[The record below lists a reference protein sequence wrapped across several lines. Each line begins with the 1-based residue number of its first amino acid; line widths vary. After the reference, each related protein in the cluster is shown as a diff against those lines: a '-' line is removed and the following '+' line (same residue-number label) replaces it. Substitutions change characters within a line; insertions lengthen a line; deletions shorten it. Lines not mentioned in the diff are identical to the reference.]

1 MKKILLLITLLLTFS
16 FAFSQKSQPSMDFP
30 QYYIKNGDTLG
41 IIISLEQAQKIDN
54 DYDMLEL
61 LKNYKLSFEKL
72 DSAYI
77 VVIDNLK
84 QQVAVLNLKI
94 SNLEGIIKLKDSQI
108 DNLKEQIDKYRRD
121 NELAN
126 AQLKAKDE
134 IISNYKKEKKSAFLK
149 TFTLVIGVGILFL
162 LK

>member
-1 MKKILLLITLLLTFS
+1 MKKILLLLS
-16 FAFSQKSQPSMDFP
+16 FLMSISFIFGQNKDVPEFP

-41 IIISLEQAQKIDN
+41 VIISLEQAQKIDN

-61 LKNYKLSFEKL
+61 LRNYKVSVDKL

-77 VVIDNLK
+77 FVIDNMK

-94 SNLEGIIKLKDSQI
+94 TQLEGIIKIKDSQI
-108 DNLKEQIDKYRRD
+108 ENLKEQIDKYRRD
-121 NELAN
+121 NDLAN

-134 IISNYKKEKKSAFLK
+134 IIDNYKKEKKSAFLK
-149 TFTLVIGVGILFL
+149 TLTLIVAIGTLFL

>member
-1 MKKILLLITLLLTFS
+1 MKKTLLLLLS
-16 FAFSQKSQPSMDFP
+16 FLICSLLSFSQSTDFP

-54 DYDMLEL
+54 DYDMLDL
-61 LKNYKLSFEKL
+61 LKNYKVAVDKL

-77 VVIDNLK
+77 FVIDNMK

-94 SNLEGIIKLKDSQI
+94 SQLEGIIKLKDSQI
-108 DNLKEQIDKYRRD
+108 DNLKDQIDKYRRD
-121 NELAN
+121 NDLAN

-134 IISNYKKEKKSAFLK
+134 IIDNYKKEKKSAFLK
-149 TFTLVIGVGILFL
+149 TFALVIGIGVLFL

>member
-1 MKKILLLITLLLTFS
+1 MKKTLLLLLS
-16 FAFSQKSQPSMDFP
+16 FLICSLLSFSQSTDFP

-54 DYDMLEL
+54 DYDMLDL
-61 LKNYKLSFEKL
+61 LKNYKVAVDKL

-77 VVIDNLK
+77 FVIDNMK

-94 SNLEGIIKLKDSQI
+94 SQLEGIIKLKDSQI
-108 DNLKEQIDKYRRD
+108 DNLKDQIDKYRRD
-121 NELAN
+121 NDLAN

-134 IISNYKKEKKSAFLK
+134 IIDNYKKAKKSAFLK
-149 TFTLVIGVGILFL
+149 TFALVIGIGVLFL

>member
-1 MKKILLLITLLLTFS
+1 MKKLLLLLTLTLSS
-16 FAFSQKSQPSMDFP
+16 FFVFSQKTDIPEFP
-30 QYYIKNGDTLG
+30 QYYIVNGDTLG

-54 DYDMLEL
+54 DYDMLDL
-61 LKNYKLSFEKL
+61 LRNYKVAVDKL

-77 VVIDNLK
+77 FVIDNMK

-94 SNLEGIIKLKDSQI
+94 SQLEGIIKLKDSQI

-121 NELAN
+121 SELAN

-134 IISNYKKEKKSAFLK
+134 IIDNYKKEKKSAFLK
-149 TFTLVIGVGILFL
+149 TFALVIGVGVLFL